1 MILLTPYPLKG
12 GAECYPAMATLI
24 SRKIFSSPFQ
34 GVGGQRGQ
42 PGI

>member
-12 GAECYPAMATLI
+12 GVECYPAMATPI
-24 SRKIFSSPFQ
+24 STKIFSSPFQ
-34 GVGGQRGQ
+34 GAGGQ